1 MNTDTATNP
10 YVPTHTIPL
19 PARGRGTGVLA
30 VALAIAAVAIVAAI
44 LFGGFDRA
52 VVGVLSIILLLV
64 LMGLTIPIGIAMV
77 VSSTV
82 GLIAMTGYAGA
93 ELSVKGIL
101 FEGVSQWGLVVIPLF
116 VIMGVAL
123 GRAGVTARAYRAAGL
138 WTNRVPGGLSMATV
152 LSGGVLATTSGSTIA
167 MSYTLGRMALPE
179 MFRAGYKPSLATS
192 SVAMAGTLGQV
203 FPPSILMVI
212 YASIAEVPVGQQLI
226 AGIVPGL
233 LLLASFLIVVLV
245 WASIYKED
253 APSLA
258 RSEVTWSAR
267 WRSLTGLIPIV
278 IIVLVVT
285 GGLFAGL
292 FTATEAAAFGAITA
306 MIVGWV
312 ALGRG
317 KRGVRSGISFV
328 GTTLFDSVKA
338 IASLFLVIVGA
349 LLITRMM
356 GVSGLTQGLGQ
367 WLIGLDLEP
376 FWFLVLLIAVY
387 IFLGMFLESLPMI
400 LLTVPLLALPLR
412 EAGIDPIWFGVFLV
426 IMCEIGM
433 VFPPVGLLTFIVHR
447 VAQGPAKQ
455 LGIKVPLVAV
465 FKGIMPFVAAAIVV
479 TILIIIWP
487 EIVLWL
493 PQVSSAQ

>member
-1 MNTDTATNP
+1 MKSDTATNP
-10 YVPTHTIPL
+10 YLPTHNIPV
-19 PARGRGTGVLA
+19 PKRTTGTG
-30 VALAIAAVAIVAAI
+30 I
-44 LFGGFDRA
+44 
-52 VVGVLSIILLLV
+52 LSIILAAAAIGVVLVILFGHLDRAIIGVLAIVLLLL
-64 LMGLTIPIGIAMV
+64 LMGLTIPIGISMIVA
-77 VSSTV
+77 STV
-82 GLIAMTGYAGA
+82 GLIAITGYAGA
-93 ELSVKGIL
+93 ELSVKAIM
-101 FEGVSQWGLVVIPLF
+101 FEGIAQWGLVVIPLF
-116 VIMGVAL
+116 VIMGVAM
-123 GRAGVTARAYRAAGL
+123 GRAGVTTSAYRAAGL
-138 WTNRVPGGLSMATV
+138 WTNRIPGGLSIATV

-233 LLLASFLIVVLV
+233 LLLAAFVIVVFV
-245 WASIYKED
+245 WASVYKRD
-253 APSLA
+253 APRLA

-267 WRSLTGLIPIV
+267 WRSLKGLIPVV
-278 IIVLVVT
+278 IIILVVT
-285 GGLFAGL
+285 GGLFTGL

-306 MIVGWV
+306 IIVGWV

-317 KRGVRSGISFV
+317 RRGFRSGISFV
-328 GTTLFDSVKA
+328 GSTFFDSVKS
-338 IASLFLVIVGA
+338 IASLFVVIIGA

-367 WLIGLDLEP
+367 WLIGLNLEP
-376 FWFLVLLIAVY
+376 FWFLILLIAVY

-400 LLTVPLLALPLR
+400 LLTVPLLALPLQ
-412 EAGIDPIWFGVFLV
+412 EAGIDLIWFGVFLI

-455 LGIKVPLVAV
+455 FGLKVPLVAV

-479 TILIIIWP
+479 TIVLILWP

-493 PQVSSAQ
+493 PGLSAAK